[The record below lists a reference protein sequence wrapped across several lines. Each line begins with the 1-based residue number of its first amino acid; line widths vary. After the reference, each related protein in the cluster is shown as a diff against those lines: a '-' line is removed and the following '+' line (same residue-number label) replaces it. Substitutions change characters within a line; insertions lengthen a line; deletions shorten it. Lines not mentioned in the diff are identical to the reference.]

1 MTVSLRERSLLDG
14 YEKILAGE
22 SVDKTQLEGTVIY
35 DIIFLAKAPRTN
47 DLIRL
52 IVNVEI
58 QNDQNLRYSV
68 VTRGLYYCSRM
79 ISAQKNRTFTGSD
92 YQKIQKVYS
101 IWICPYA
108 RNDKNTVTTYDIR
121 ENSVFGTADIP
132 RKDYDKLETVV
143 ITMNAE
149 GLQSENDLIRYLSLL
164 LNKEMPVEQREKE
177 LENEYHLQMTEEL
190 RKDVGGLCNYSD
202 AMLMLGRKEGI
213 EIGQKRGIEIG
224 QKRGIEIGQQQGAVM
239 QLIRSV
245 RKGKYTVEEAAEE
258 AGMTVKAFKEE
269 MKLQAQSQLN

>member
-1 MTVSLRERSLLDG
+1 ME
-14 YEKILAGE
+14 YK
-22 SVDKTQLEGTVIY
+22 
-35 DIIFLAKAPRTN
+35 
-47 DLIRL
+47 
-52 IVNVEI
+52 
-58 QNDQNLRYSV
+58 
-68 VTRGLYYCSRM
+68 
-79 ISAQKNRTFTGSD
+79 
-92 YQKIQKVYS
+92 
-101 IWICPYA
+101 
-108 RNDKNTVTTYDIR
+108 
-121 ENSVFGTADIP
+121 
-132 RKDYDKLETVV
+132 VV
-143 ITMNAE
+143 ITSDAE

-224 QKRGIEIGQQQGAVM
+224 QKLGQQQGAVM

-258 AGMTVKAFKEE
+258 AGMTVKAFREE

>member
-1 MTVSLRERSLLDG
+1 M
-14 YEKILAGE
+14 
-22 SVDKTQLEGTVIY
+22 
-35 DIIFLAKAPRTN
+35 
-47 DLIRL
+47 
-52 IVNVEI
+52 
-58 QNDQNLRYSV
+58 
-68 VTRGLYYCSRM
+68 
-79 ISAQKNRTFTGSD
+79 
-92 YQKIQKVYS
+92 
-101 IWICPYA
+101 
-108 RNDKNTVTTYDIR
+108 
-121 ENSVFGTADIP
+121 
-132 RKDYDKLETVV
+132 

-269 MKLQAQSQLN
+269 MKLQAQSQLNDILNPPAMLGRTE

>member
-1 MTVSLRERSLLDG
+1 
-14 YEKILAGE
+14 
-22 SVDKTQLEGTVIY
+22 
-35 DIIFLAKAPRTN
+35 
-47 DLIRL
+47 
-52 IVNVEI
+52 
-58 QNDQNLRYSV
+58 
-68 VTRGLYYCSRM
+68 
-79 ISAQKNRTFTGSD
+79 
-92 YQKIQKVYS
+92 
-101 IWICPYA
+101 
-108 RNDKNTVTTYDIR
+108 
-121 ENSVFGTADIP
+121 
-132 RKDYDKLETVV
+132 
-143 ITMNAE
+143 
-149 GLQSENDLIRYLSLL
+149 
-164 LNKEMPVEQREKE
+164 MPVEQREKE

-224 QKRGIEIGQQQGAVM
+224 QKRGIEIGQKLGQQQGAVM

>member
-1 MTVSLRERSLLDG
+1 MRHAADIMKN
-14 YEKILAGE
+14 KILAGE

-213 EIGQKRGIEIG
+213 EIGQ
-224 QKRGIEIGQQQGAVM
+224 QQGAVM

-258 AGMTVKAFKEE
+258 AGMTVKAFREE

>member
-1 MTVSLRERSLLDG
+1 
-14 YEKILAGE
+14 
-22 SVDKTQLEGTVIY
+22 
-35 DIIFLAKAPRTN
+35 
-47 DLIRL
+47 
-52 IVNVEI
+52 
-58 QNDQNLRYSV
+58 
-68 VTRGLYYCSRM
+68 
-79 ISAQKNRTFTGSD
+79 
-92 YQKIQKVYS
+92 
-101 IWICPYA
+101 
-108 RNDKNTVTTYDIR
+108 
-121 ENSVFGTADIP
+121 
-132 RKDYDKLETVV
+132 
-143 ITMNAE
+143 
-149 GLQSENDLIRYLSLL
+149 
-164 LNKEMPVEQREKE
+164 MPVEQREKE

-224 QKRGIEIGQQQGAVM
+224 QKRGIEIGQKRGIEIGQKLGQQQGAVM

>member
-1 MTVSLRERSLLDG
+1 MRHAADITKI
-14 YEKILAGE
+14 KILAGE
-22 SVDKTQLEGTVIY
+22 SVDKTQLEGTVTY

-47 DLIRL
+47 DLIR
-52 IVNVEI
+52 
-58 QNDQNLRYSV
+58 
-68 VTRGLYYCSRM
+68 
-79 ISAQKNRTFTGSD
+79 
-92 YQKIQKVYS
+92 
-101 IWICPYA
+101 
-108 RNDKNTVTTYDIR
+108 
-121 ENSVFGTADIP
+121 
-132 RKDYDKLETVV
+132 
-143 ITMNAE
+143 
-149 GLQSENDLIRYLSLL
+149 YLSLL
-164 LNKEMPVEQREKE
+164 LNKEMPVGQREKE

-224 QKRGIEIGQQQGAVM
+224 QKLGQQQGAVM